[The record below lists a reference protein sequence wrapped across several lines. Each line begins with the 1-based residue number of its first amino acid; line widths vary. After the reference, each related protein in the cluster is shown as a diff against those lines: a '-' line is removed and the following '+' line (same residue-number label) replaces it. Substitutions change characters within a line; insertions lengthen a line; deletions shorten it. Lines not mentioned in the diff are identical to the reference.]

1 MDTDEL
7 IGTLSRGAGPAPRV
21 SLRRAFGW
29 PLAAATGVSL
39 AVGVLLLG
47 AVPADQF
54 ATSAPWIKLAYTGP
68 LAMALGIAAFAAGL
82 PARRL
87 RPALSAAAMLVAL
100 MAGLGLTAWLT
111 APPSAR
117 AAVLLGADG
126 SWVGCAPRVV
136 LLALPAFVVAIAAM
150 RRLAPVRLRAAGGLA
165 GATAG
170 ACGAFAY
177 AFCCPE
183 SSAAYVSLWYTAAV
197 AACGVAGALA
207 GPRLLRW

>member
-1 MDTDEL
+1 MNTDDL
-7 IGTLSRGAGPAPRV
+7 IGALSRGAGPAHRV
-21 SLRRAFGW
+21 SLRHALGW
-29 PLAAATGVSL
+29 PLAAATAVSL
-39 AVGVLLLG
+39 AVGVSLLG
-47 AVPADQF
+47 AVPADRF
-54 ATSAPWIKLAYTGP
+54 ATPAPWIKLAYTGT
-68 LAMALGIAAFAAGL
+68 LAAALGLGAFAAGL

-111 APPSAR
+111 APPAER
-117 AAVLLGADG
+117 VAVLLGTDG

-136 LLALPAFVVAIAAM
+136 LLALPVFVVATAAM

-183 SSAAYVSLWYTAAV
+183 SSAAYVALWYTAAI
-197 AACGVAGALA
+197 AACGASGALA